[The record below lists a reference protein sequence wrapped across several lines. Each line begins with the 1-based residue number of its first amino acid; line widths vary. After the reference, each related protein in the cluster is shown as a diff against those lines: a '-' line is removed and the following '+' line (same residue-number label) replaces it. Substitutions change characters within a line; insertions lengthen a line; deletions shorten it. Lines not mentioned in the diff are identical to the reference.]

1 MINKIVFSLAVTVL
15 ISTLLGLLFYSKFW
29 VVFALGFIL
38 QFLFFYILNT
48 VYENRLIE
56 KAQKLKLEEFREQT
70 KHFVLIECPC
80 TEKVKQDVEIR
91 FDKDIVYKCN
101 KCEKNIR
108 AIPDVKTLLQTD
120 PIYFNNDRTR

>member
-1 MINKIVFSLAVTVL
+1 MVNKIVFSLAVTILV
-15 ISTLLGLLFYSKFW
+15 STLLGLLFYSKFW
-29 VVFALGFIL
+29 IVFALGFIL

-56 KAQKLKLEEFREQT
+56 KAQKLKLEEFKEQT
-70 KHFVLIECPC
+70 KHFVLVECPC
-80 TEKVKQDVEIR
+80 NEKVKQDVEVR
-91 FDKDIVYKCN
+91 FDKDIIYKCN